1 MNNGIAMVLKKL
13 IMSMILR
20 MVKYNNNKY
29 ENENGTKKTDNVHLI
44 RNGKITITINMTM
57 RMIRLVL

>member
-13 IMSMILR
+13 ILSMILG

>member
-1 MNNGIAMVLKKL
+1 MNGIAMVLKKL
-13 IMSMILR
+13 IMSMILG

-44 RNGKITITINMTM
+44 RNGEITITINMIM